1 MLATKSLKN
10 THINSTFEDLDE
22 LDKLDDL
29 DILDCSTYFQNI
41 YDKVVNK
48 NEKKEEQSNPN
59 DSKCPT
65 CFSSEFIEDI
75 ASGYIICECGQVI
88 SNIYDYRSEIRIYDE
103 DSKTDNLRCN
113 KVTNVLLPQSSL
125 GTRLPSNIRGSLK
138 KLQAW
143 SAMPY
148 RERSLYNDFKKINL
162 CCEQLGFKKNI
173 QESANIYYS
182 IAKSCKYAEGSNTG
196 KFIITR
202 GKNNRGIQA
211 GSICISCKKNNSPF
225 IAKEI
230 CEYFKLNVKE
240 LNNGVKNILELLKV
254 KQFDI
259 DVSSLKS
266 ESYIKKYCMDLNVK
280 EELMNEAIKISR
292 NINKLNLASEHNQFS
307 IAATSMLIMGEN
319 NNIPSMNKKK
329 LREMFGVSE
338 VTISKTYKKLEKVKQ
353 VLNNDKEVE
362 RILINMK
369 EDQDIEEEIDPIIL
383 ERMKKFNIKPSG
395 ELMTLPK
402 IKIKDEEEE
411 KDKIKELKI
420 VKKDKD
426 IKEQKEQKEKPKV
439 KIIIST
445 KEKENE
451 RNKDK
456 DKSKDTIKVNRK

>member
-1 MLATKSLKN
+1 MLSTKSLKN
-10 THINSTFEDLDE
+10 TNINSNFEDLDE
-22 LDKLDDL
+22 LDKLDNL
-29 DILDCSTYFQNI
+29 DILDCSSYFQNI

-48 NEKKEEQSNPN
+48 TDKKEQVTNPN

-65 CFSSEFIEDI
+65 CFSSEFIEDT

-103 DSKTDNLRCN
+103 DTKTDNLRCN

-125 GTRLPSNIRGSLK
+125 GTRLPSNIKGSLK

-182 IAKSCKYAEGSNTG
+182 IAKSCRYSEGPNKDKY
-196 KFIITR
+196 IITR

-211 GSICISCKKNNSPF
+211 GSICISCKKNNTPF
-225 IAKEI
+225 ISKDI
-230 CEYFKLNVKE
+230 CEYFKLNIKE
-240 LNNGVKNILELLKV
+240 LNSGVKNILELLKE
-254 KQFDI
+254 KKFEI

-266 ESYIKKYCMDLNVK
+266 ESYIKKYCENLNVR

-307 IAATSMLIMGEN
+307 IAATSMLVMGEM
-319 NNIPSMNKKK
+319 NNIPSMTKKK

-338 VTISKTYKKLEKVKQ
+338 VTISKTYKKIEKVKHI
-353 VLNNDKEVE
+353 LNNDKEVE
-362 RILINMK
+362 RILALMK
-369 EDQDIEEEIDPIIL
+369 KDSEKDEEIDPVIL
-383 ERMKKFNIKPSG
+383 ERMKKFGVNVEKVETNIEKQSEKRSSKESIKFQIKKTDEDDDELINNKKIQLKISKPSK
-395 ELMTLPK
+395 TPS
-402 IKIKDEEEE
+402 
-411 KDKIKELKI
+411 
-420 VKKDKD
+420 
-426 IKEQKEQKEKPKV
+426 
-439 KIIIST
+439 KIIKHKT
-445 KEKENE
+445 N
-451 RNKDK
+451 
-456 DKSKDTIKVNRK
+456 

>member
-10 THINSTFEDLDE
+10 INSSFEDLDE
-22 LDKLDDL
+22 LDKLDNL

-48 NEKKEEQSNPN
+48 NENKDEQTNPN

-75 ASGYIICECGQVI
+75 SSGYIICECGQVI

-113 KVTNVLLPQSSL
+113 KITNVLLPQSSL

-148 RERSLYNDFKKINL
+148 RERSLYNDFKKINI
-162 CCEQLGFKKNI
+162 CCEKLGFKKNI

-182 IAKSCKYAEGSNTG
+182 IAKSCKYIEGANTG

-211 GSICISCKKNNSPF
+211 GSICISCKKNNTPF
-225 IAKEI
+225 IAKDI
-230 CEYFKLNVKE
+230 CEYFKLNIKE

-254 KQFDI
+254 KRFDI

-307 IAATSMLIMGEN
+307 IATTSMLIMGEI
-319 NNIPSMNKKK
+319 NNIPTMNKKK

-338 VTISKTYKKLEKVKQ
+338 VTISKTYKKLEKVKHI
-353 VLNNDKEVE
+353 LNNDKEVE
-362 RILINMK
+362 RIMANMK
-369 EDQDIEEEIDPIIL
+369 KDQEIEEEIEPIIL

-395 ELMTLPK
+395 EMMTLPK
-402 IKIKDEEEE
+402 IQEEEIKTVTKEKVEKVEKIKSN
-411 KDKIKELKI
+411 
-420 VKKDKD
+420 
-426 IKEQKEQKEKPKV
+426 KPKV
-439 KIIIST
+439 KIVIST
-445 KEKENE
+445 KEKEKE
-451 RNKDK
+451 KNKDPIII
-456 DKSKDTIKVNRK
+456 SRK